1 MSDKVGIR
9 HLIQCHCVLPQYR
22 DRSDPV
28 FHKFVVFSIQE
39 GDSIVPKLS
48 RCNNCGVIHKIVD
61 ICKSEMIHG
70 MEDTESI
77 ITKEDVRHQLSE
89 KIVNVLEKNFCEVS
103 VWENISFLIEN
114 EKWNNRV
121 VISKNEISDSVQYKT
136 LTIIDSDKF
145 KIESHLVKSD
155 IEGGFQIK

>member
-1 MSDKVGIR
+1 MQIW
-9 HLIQCHCVLPQYR
+9 HCL
-22 DRSDPV
+22 
-28 FHKFVVFSIQE
+28 
-39 GDSIVPKLS
+39 
-48 RCNNCGVIHKIVD
+48 
-61 ICKSEMIHG
+61 
-70 MEDTESI
+70 
-77 ITKEDVRHQLSE
+77 
-89 KIVNVLEKNFCEVS
+89 LEWGNQVS